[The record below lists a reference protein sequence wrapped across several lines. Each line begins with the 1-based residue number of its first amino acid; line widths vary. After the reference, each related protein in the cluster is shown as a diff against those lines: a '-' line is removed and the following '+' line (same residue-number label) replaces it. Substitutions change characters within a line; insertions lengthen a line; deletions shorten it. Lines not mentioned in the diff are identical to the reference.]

1 MDYTAHGILQA
12 RILEWVVFPFSR
24 GSSQPRDGTQ
34 VSHIAG
40 EFFTSWATGKHMNTG
55 VGSLSLL
62 HIPTQELNWGLLHCR
77 WILYKL
83 SYQRSPCLS
92 RYLVDTDYST
102 ANFLEMTITKNSQ
115 DNLKSKLVW
124 LTQPD
129 IKPLYKATV
138 NRAKCHRSTRKNTRR
153 DRVQSRP
160 THVNTDVIN
169 TIVTSRAMGRKQV

>member
-34 VSHIAG
+34 VSHTAG

-62 HIPTQELNWGLLHCR
+62 HIPTQELNWGLLHSR

-102 ANFLEMTITKNSQ
+102 ANFPQKWQLLRTVKTISRV
-115 DNLKSKLVW
+115 NLYGLHNRILSLCIKLQSTGQNAIEVQGKT
-124 LTQPD
+124 LGETESSPD
-129 IKPLYKATV
+129 PHMWTLM
-138 NRAKCHRSTRKNTRR
+138 S
-153 DRVQSRP
+153 
-160 THVNTDVIN
+160 
-169 TIVTSRAMGRKQV
+169 